1 MCKTPRRTH
10 LSGRRRRAAA
20 RPVARLAAGLLAIAV
35 LGCGETSPGP
45 KAAKLDKTV
54 TIPAILPLTGASSDL
69 GRSVD
74 NGMLLAAADLA
85 AAGQPYRLQVEDS
98 QGLPDQALTAY
109 NALNLG
115 SSGKVVLSW
124 MSSAGRALATH
135 TRADGRLLFVGAALA
150 DLTAADGMVV
160 RVWPNALQI
169 GETMA
174 TFAARRGYLRVAVL
188 HVNDDYGRSVAT
200 AFQKVFEQGSG
211 RVVAREPL
219 AIGQSDYR
227 TPCERI
233 RRARPDAL
241 YVPAYGDAYVSGL
254 RQMREV
260 FGDSMPIVADF
271 PLLSSFTLQKVGS
284 AAEGVLVPA
293 TDLDLEPRPDGPAQV
308 FAARYLA
315 KYHLEAD
322 FNAGLGYM
330 MLTIAAR
337 ALAARPDGVDLA
349 GAIRGKAFQ
358 GPVGE
363 LRYDSRNDCTLPI
376 RIARIQGGRAHPV
389 N

>member
-1 MCKTPRRTH
+1 MCKTPRQPH
-10 LSGRRRRAAA
+10 LSGRQRRGAT
-20 RPVARLAAGLLAIAV
+20 RPVALLAAGLLAAAV
-35 LGCGETSPGP
+35 IGCGEPSPAP
-45 KAAKLDKTV
+45 RADRDKTV
-54 TIPAILPLTGASSDL
+54 TVPAILPLTGASSDL

-74 NGMLLAAADLA
+74 NGMLLAEEDLA
-85 AAGQPYRLQVEDS
+85 AAGQPYLLRVEDS

-115 SSGKVVLSW
+115 SSDRVVLSW

-135 TRADGRLLFVGAALA
+135 TRADGKLLFVGAALA

-169 GETMA
+169 GQTMGS
-174 TFAARRGYLRVAVL
+174 FAAQRGYRRVAVL
-188 HVNDDYGRSVAT
+188 YVNDDYGRSVA
-200 AFQKVFEQGSG
+200 ASFQKVFEQSPGQ
-211 RVVAREPL
+211 VVAREPL

-233 RRARPDAL
+233 RGARPDAL

-260 FGDSMPIVADF
+260 FGDDMPIIADF
-271 PLLSSFTLQKVGS
+271 PLLSSFTQQKVGA

-293 TDLDLEPRPDGPAQV
+293 TDLDLEPRPAGPAQA
-308 FAARYLA
+308 FAARYKA

-322 FNAGLGYM
+322 FNSGLGYM

-337 ALAARPDGVDLA
+337 ARAARPGGADLA
-349 GAIRGKAFQ
+349 GAIRGQAFQ

-363 LRYDSRNDCTLPI
+363 LRYDSHNDCTLPI
-376 RIARIQGGRAHPV
+376 RVARIQGGRAHPV
-389 N
+389 S